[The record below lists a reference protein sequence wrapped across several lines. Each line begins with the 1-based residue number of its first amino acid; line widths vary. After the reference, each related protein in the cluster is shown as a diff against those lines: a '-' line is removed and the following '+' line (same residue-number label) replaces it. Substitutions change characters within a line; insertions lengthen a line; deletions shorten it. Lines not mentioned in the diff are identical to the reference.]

1 LDAYVV
7 YSLIFLVL
15 LLLSAI
21 FSGSET
27 AFFSLSESDKEKLNH
42 LTIAQKERALYLLD
56 QPQHLL
62 TTIIIGNTFVNIAIA
77 SLAAFLT
84 HDYAM
89 QHQLPA
95 HIVTIIDV
103 VVVTF
108 VILLVSEI
116 LPKVI
121 AVRKNIRFIGVF
133 SLFIWTS
140 YILLYPLTWILGK
153 VIGDFAYF
161 LNRKYHKPI
170 LDDTEIKTFM
180 EYGEE
185 RGDLDKEEK
194 EMLNSIF
201 EFGQTTVKEIMIPR
215 TDMSAFDLQNDLSQ
229 LFTLVEQKH
238 FSRIPVYD
246 GKIDSI
252 TGILYVKDMLP
263 FLLKD
268 KVQNLELRKI
278 LRPPYFIPEQKNIDD
293 LLREFQEE
301 KIHIAIVVD
310 EYGGTAGLVTLE
322 DVIEEIV
329 GEIHDEFDDEN
340 LLVRKLG
347 DNEWLVSGKTPIYDF
362 KEELQVYFE
371 EQEDVETI
379 GGLLLAVSGNIPK
392 EGEEIHFADLRF
404 RVLKVTR
411 QRIMDVRVSR
421 LPKAIQGN

>member
-322 DVIEEIV
+322 DIIEEIV

-340 LLVRKLG
+340 LLIRKLG

>member
-1 LDAYVV
+1 MDAYVV

-322 DVIEEIV
+322 DIIEEIV

-340 LLVRKLG
+340 LLIRKLG